1 MNRILEYLKTHKG
14 RTLGE
19 YAPPFSRF
27 LNGTIDDA
35 EEGRLV
41 MRFRCEESMLNPAGL
56 MHGGVH
62 AAIIDELT
70 GLLVASLNVPNL
82 YLSNSLY
89 VDFFGKV
96 RLGETVRAEAR
107 LVKQGKTVIN
117 AECSIYNEEGRLV
130 SRGVCNLINT
140 GMDRVIG

>member
-1 MNRILEYLKTHKG
+1 MNKVLEFLKHNIG

-27 LNGTIDDA
+27 LNGTIEEA

-41 MRFRCEESMLNPAGL
+41 MRFRCEPAMLNPAGL

-62 AAIIDELT
+62 ASIIDEMT
-70 GLLVASLNVPNL
+70 GLLVASLNTEHL
-82 YLSNSLY
+82 YVSHNLY

-96 RLGETVRAEAR
+96 REGEEVRAEAR
-107 LVKQGKTVIN
+107 LVKQGRTVIN
-117 AECSIYNEEGRLV
+117 TECHIYNSEGRLV
-130 SRGVCNLINT
+130 SRGVCNLVNT
-140 GMDRVIG
+140 GQPKVIG